1 MRKPK
6 SDRLNSMGSTLNGE
20 NLKQISQWELI
31 SLIMCGKE
39 TPHEHQLVLEE
50 SCASEPFRTI
60 YGVNFVAIEASLG
73 STTFSPYEAVAW
85 SNLGDDLG
93 FIQKECEPRFKLL
106 ASVMMLI
113 ERCKL
118 KISCCIFQDSIQSHF
133 RIPADI
139 LHVLIKTLIRIM
151 YMPEN
156 ADIESMGRW
165 RDVKVYS
172 FDNAIDKTYVN
183 LKVSFRSMRR
193 WEADVNDSLPGVVLL
208 ARLLERLRV
217 NEQRRLKEMAKAT
230 EAT

>member
-6 SDRLNSMGSTLNGE
+6 SD
-20 NLKQISQWELI
+20 
-31 SLIMCGKE
+31 
-39 TPHEHQLVLEE
+39 
-50 SCASEPFRTI
+50 
-60 YGVNFVAIEASLG
+60 
-73 STTFSPYEAVAW
+73 
-85 SNLGDDLG
+85 
-93 FIQKECEPRFKLL
+93 
-106 ASVMMLI
+106 
-113 ERCKL
+113 
-118 KISCCIFQDSIQSHF
+118 
-133 RIPADI
+133 
-139 LHVLIKTLIRIM
+139 
-151 YMPEN
+151 
-156 ADIESMGRW
+156 RW